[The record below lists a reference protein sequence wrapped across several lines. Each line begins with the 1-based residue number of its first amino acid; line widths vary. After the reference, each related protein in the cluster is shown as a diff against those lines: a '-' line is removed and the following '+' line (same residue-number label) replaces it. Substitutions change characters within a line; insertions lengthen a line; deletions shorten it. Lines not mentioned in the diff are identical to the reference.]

1 MAPCVGSSPARMD
14 VHESGDSGQV
24 GGHGAGQERGRAVFS
39 KVRFERS
46 LAERGVHQAD
56 KEIPGRRNSMSK
68 GMGLSLDCK
77 ALGMAGAQ
85 GMCGGR
91 AGEENTGRARPVGEE
106 PHTPFPQRWGFI
118 LQATG
123 RPGRICGVEG
133 SNQVCVLERSLWLRV
148 EENGVEAGRQGGGC
162 GQSREMTTVARPEPW
177 QQQWG
182 DFKLESLGPGC
193 ISGKAEEET

>member
-1 MAPCVGSSPARMD
+1 MVEGGQQVRPTWPHVWEAAPGSWMYTGLGAQGR
-14 VHESGDSGQV
+14 ETW
-24 GGHGAGQERGRAVFS
+24 AGQGGAVFLE
-39 KVRFERS
+39 VLFERS

-77 ALGMAGAQ
+77 ALSVAGAQ
-85 GMCGGR
+85 GMCGG
-91 AGEENTGRARPVGEE
+91 GQEERSARARPGGEE
-106 PHTPFPQRWGFI
+106 PHTPFLQRRGFV

-133 SNQVCVLERSLWLRV
+133 SNQMCVLETSLWLHV

-162 GQSREMTTVARPEPW
+162 GQSREKMTVARPEPW
-177 QQQWG
+177 Q
-182 DFKLESLGPGC
+182 
-193 ISGKAEEET
+193 